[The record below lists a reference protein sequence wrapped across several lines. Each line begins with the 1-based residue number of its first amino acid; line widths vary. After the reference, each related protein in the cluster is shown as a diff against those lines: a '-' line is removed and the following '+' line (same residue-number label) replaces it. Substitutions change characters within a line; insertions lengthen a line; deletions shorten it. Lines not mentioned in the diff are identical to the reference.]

1 MLGPYLLT
9 PPLVL
14 LLLLLVP
21 RLLLL
26 LPFSVVYRIVLVV
39 SESFPHKFS
48 AIIFVHYKLSTRPA
62 GNMKE

>member
-14 LLLLLVP
+14 LLVP
-21 RLLLL
+21 LL

-62 GNMKE
+62 GNMEE